1 MTGQTVNDGN
11 PNENNKKQFNKPKEL
26 TMKFLQKAMAF
37 AFAAAAMVGMCAC
50 GEKTPEEPLKPE
62 KVLMVGDS
70 LFDLWRP
77 DYHDDLEGAPD
88 LTNIAVGGTHSL
100 YWKNSIK
107 KVKFEDPTK
116 IVICIGTNNIADLH
130 QTGKEAAEGEDGIQS
145 MLETFHE
152 ALPDAYMYLLTINI
166 CGENIRWNAREDIKE
181 CNALMRAYCNKTE
194 WVEIVETEYAFYD
207 DTDYTQKPNAVY
219 FNTDYLHFSQK
230 GYEVLMGIVRKALK
244 LDENK

>member
-1 MTGQTVNDGN
+1 
-11 PNENNKKQFNKPKEL
+11 
-26 TMKFLQKAMAF
+26 MKFIKKAMAI
-37 AFAAAAMVGMCAC
+37 ACAAAAMLGLCAC
-50 GEKTPEEPLKPE
+50 NNTPPEEQNPPKEE

-100 YWKNSIK
+100 YWKKSLK
-107 KVKFEDPTK
+107 TVVRQDPTK
-116 IVICIGTNNIADLH
+116 ILICIGTNNIADLH

-152 ALPDAYMYLLTINI
+152 AMPDAYMYLLTINI
-166 CGENIRWNAREDIKE
+166 CGETVRWNAREDIKE
-181 CNALMRAYCNKTE
+181 CNKLMRAYCESKD

-207 DTDYTQKPNAVY
+207 DTDYTQKPNAAY

-230 GYEVLMGIVRKALK
+230 GYEVLTGIVRKALK
-244 LDENK
+244 LD